1 MTRSWIG
8 ATLAVAAALLGGG
21 TRPCAAQAPSAG
33 SPTPRLV
40 VLEAFT
46 RFT

>member
-8 ATLAVAAALLGGG
+8 ATLAAAVALLGGG
-21 TRPCAAQAPSAG
+21 ASRCAAQAQVAG
-33 SPTPRLV
+33 AAPARLV

>member
-8 ATLAVAAALLGGG
+8 ATLTLAATLLGGG
-21 TRPCAAQAPSAG
+21 ASPCAAQAQVAG
-33 SPTPRLV
+33 AAPARLV

>member
-21 TRPCAAQAPSAG
+21 SRPCAAQARVAG
-33 SPTPRLV
+33 AAPARLV